1 MKRALWLAALA
12 LPLAAQPKLLI
23 NAQTD
28 ARSGAAGLER
38 EFKVLLAAQPQPTWI
53 GYSVPV
59 AGGANLGCEY
69 VAPEGGPLPGVIHLE
84 PPGHMIA
91 LFRVEANAVERVR
104 TLSPDC
110 EIDAGGLP
118 FHWLADVQPVESA
131 ALLAGLAR
139 GADRVS
145 EGAVTAL
152 GLHADPAAEAA
163 LERLSAADQPES
175 VRRRAIYWLG
185 AVNSGR
191 RFDILRKQ
199 LAGGVPEAVGTR
211 AVAGLSGN
219 KAPAATD
226 FLISI
231 ASGNGAPCVRAQAV
245 SALARKPEPRAVDAI
260 LAALRDDSDEQV
272 RRRAVSALQ
281 SLPDG
286 AGIPLLIQTA
296 RTNPNPAV
304 RKQAMSSLS
313 QSKDP
318 RALNFLEE
326 TLKR

>member
-23 NAQTD
+23 DARTD

-38 EFKVLLAAQPQPTWI
+38 EFKALLAEQPQPSWI
-53 GYSVPV
+53 GYNVPIPSGV
-59 AGGANLGCEY
+59 GLGCEY

-84 PPGHMIA
+84 PPDHMVA

-104 TLSPDC
+104 ALSPDC

-118 FHWLADVQPVESA
+118 FHWIAEVQPAESA

-139 GADRVS
+139 GADRIS
-145 EGAVTAL
+145 EGAVMAL
-152 GLHADPAAEAA
+152 GLHTDPAAVAA
-163 LERLSAADQPES
+163 LERLLAADQPES
-175 VRRRAIYWLG
+175 VRRRAAFWLG
-185 AVNSGR
+185 AVNGGN
-191 RFDILRKQ
+191 RFEILRKQ
-199 LAGGVPEAVGTR
+199 FAAGAPDEVEMR
-211 AVAGLSGN
+211 AIAGLSGN

-231 ASGNGAPCVRAQAV
+231 ASGGRSPGVRAQAV
-245 SALARKPEPRAVDAI
+245 SVLARKPEPKAVDAI
-260 LAALRDDSDEQV
+260 LAALRDDPDEQV
-272 RRRAVSALQ
+272 RRRAVAALQ

-286 AGIPLLIQTA
+286 AGIPPLIQAA

-326 TLKR
+326 VLKR